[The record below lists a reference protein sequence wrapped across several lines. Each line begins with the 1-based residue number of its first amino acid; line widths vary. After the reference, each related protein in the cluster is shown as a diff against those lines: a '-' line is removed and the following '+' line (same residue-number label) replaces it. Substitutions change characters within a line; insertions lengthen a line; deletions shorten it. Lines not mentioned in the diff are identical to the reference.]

1 MGMIDTVT
9 KEFISDNEV
18 FADVVNFFVFKG
30 EQVVLPSDLIEMDS
44 TAVSVPY
51 GTDNSET
58 PVQKQRDVVKN
69 ICCKGY
75 SDMVFA
81 IFGVENQTTVNYAMP
96 VRNMLY
102 DALTYTGQVEKA
114 NKSYRKDKTKLINE
128 EFLSHWRKTDKL
140 IPVITLVINFSNKKW
155 DAPMSIYD
163 MMDFKNDIIKT
174 LIPDYH
180 INIIEPAS
188 LSKEQLK
195 LFSSGL
201 REVMECIKY
210 SEDMQKMREV
220 FAENKRF
227 ERLDRRTANVIRYC
241 SNINIDYDDNEEV
254 INMCKAFEDYK
265 SEGVLEGK
273 LEGRLEGR
281 IEGKQEMAVQFAN
294 YLIAE
299 NKSISEIAQLTG
311 LSAEMISELKNS

>member
-30 EQVVLPSDLIEMDS
+30 EKVVMPSDLVEMDS
-44 TAVSVPY
+44 TAISVPY
-51 GTDNSET
+51 GTDTSGT
-58 PVQKQRDVVKN
+58 PVQKQRDVIKN
-69 ICCKGY
+69 ICYKGY

-114 NKSYRKDKTKLINE
+114 NQSYRKDNTKLTNE

-195 LFSSGL
+195 MFSSGL

-210 SEDMQKMREV
+210 SEDMHKMREA

-227 ERLDRRTANVIRYC
+227 ECLDRKTANVIRYC
-241 SNINIDYDDNEEV
+241 SNINIDYDNNEEV

-265 SEGVLEGK
+265 SEGRIEGK
-273 LEGRLEGR
+273 LEGR
-281 IEGKQEMAVQFAN
+281 IEGKLEGKQEMAIQFAN

-311 LSAEMISELKNS
+311 LSVEIISGLKNS